1 MFDLAIVAYF
11 THFKIQSS
19 LFILKNIK
27 NINPAISKKKFLLYF
42 FPFFWLQDDFPLFYK
57 SWVEWHQ
64 VLVLTLLFPSPPKF
78 AKNIMI
84 IYIWIKL
91 HLICALSNKDRTKS
105 QNYYEMIMYMYK
117 VFSKKYILFD
127 KLSFTIYKI
136 TLIYVTIL
144 LCLTLTDGN
153 IYSVAFS

>member
-1 MFDLAIVAYF
+1 
-11 THFKIQSS
+11 
-19 LFILKNIK
+19 
-27 NINPAISKKKFLLYF
+27 
-42 FPFFWLQDDFPLFYK
+42 
-57 SWVEWHQ
+57 
-64 VLVLTLLFPSPPKF
+64 
-78 AKNIMI
+78 
-84 IYIWIKL
+84 
-91 HLICALSNKDRTKS
+91 
-105 QNYYEMIMYMYK
+105 MIMYMYK